1 MTALIRFTL
10 LLLLFAGLP
19 GGPLAAQAWQGAP
32 EILNPGAGKDFIF
45 GFVFEDANE
54 NSRFDAGETG
64 VPGVLVTNGFEWTK
78 TDSTGYYELPVHAD
92 MNLSVVQ
99 PSGWRVPVDHR
110 MVPQFFY
117 IHKEGGTG
125 YPLRYGGLPD
135 TGPAPEQVNFPLNR
149 QGASGL
155 DFSCAIVGDPQAYS
169 NEQISFLRD
178 GVFADIIAAPF
189 APGDCMIQMGDVV
202 GDDLDLLERHLEL
215 SAMTGLKQWLV
226 IGNHDI
232 DFDARTNADKS
243 DSWRRIFGPNYYAF
257 EQGDVL
263 FVVLDNVYYPCGPED
278 AARGRSNCEEGRRP
292 SYNGRLTEA
301 QFAWLEG
308 LLEHTPEDRLI
319 VLNKHIPLVSFVDAT
334 SGQHQTDELSRIYAL
349 LEGREALSLS
359 GHTHTIEN
367 HAPGQV
373 FEGWTESVGGVPLP
387 FRHIVV
393 GAASGAW
400 FQGDFNADGVP
411 MALQRMGAPMGW
423 MRLDFSGTG
432 YTERYIGARLG
443 EHRGQWIGL
452 NTPSFRNWYNTI
464 MDWVAVP
471 ANERDPVPPFSVND
485 LPDQGIILPEEFSE
499 DGGIWLTANVW
510 MGSAETTVEARLS
523 TGEVLSLERTQQGA
537 GEAVRVGAEWADPFA
552 VARQL
557 SVARFSYQSRLG
569 EERAQGLEL
578 FRGRQLGP
586 APPQPQSAV
595 ANRNMHLW
603 RAQLPELPLGLHLV
617 EVTSTDR
624 NGISFTDVMTIEVRE
639 QRPPR
644 YWRSELWE

>member
-226 IGNHDI
+226 
-232 DFDARTNADKS
+232 
-243 DSWRRIFGPNYYAF
+243 
-257 EQGDVL
+257 
-263 FVVLDNVYYPCGPED
+263 
-278 AARGRSNCEEGRRP
+278 
-292 SYNGRLTEA
+292 
-301 QFAWLEG
+301 
-308 LLEHTPEDRLI
+308 
-319 VLNKHIPLVSFVDAT
+319 
-334 SGQHQTDELSRIYAL
+334 
-349 LEGREALSLS
+349 
-359 GHTHTIEN
+359 
-367 HAPGQV
+367 
-373 FEGWTESVGGVPLP
+373 
-387 FRHIVV
+387 
-393 GAASGAW
+393 
-400 FQGDFNADGVP
+400 
-411 MALQRMGAPMGW
+411 
-423 MRLDFSGTG
+423 
-432 YTERYIGARLG
+432 
-443 EHRGQWIGL
+443 
-452 NTPSFRNWYNTI
+452 
-464 MDWVAVP
+464 
-471 ANERDPVPPFSVND
+471 
-485 LPDQGIILPEEFSE
+485 
-499 DGGIWLTANVW
+499 
-510 MGSAETTVEARLS
+510 
-523 TGEVLSLERTQQGA
+523 
-537 GEAVRVGAEWADPFA
+537 
-552 VARQL
+552 
-557 SVARFSYQSRLG
+557 
-569 EERAQGLEL
+569 
-578 FRGRQLGP
+578 
-586 APPQPQSAV
+586 
-595 ANRNMHLW
+595 
-603 RAQLPELPLGLHLV
+603 
-617 EVTSTDR
+617 
-624 NGISFTDVMTIEVRE
+624 
-639 QRPPR
+639 
-644 YWRSELWE
+644 